1 MHSGRRR
8 ALTRIDPKVNL
19 NMLLDTSVMETQ
31 PESME
36 SSTVRFFPSQP
47 NLRFDA
53 SVLRLAMPV
62 EAYDCMMDHGT
73 LPQGCCYHADMM
85 EVGMPN
91 GIEHDAR
98 AAAIHELFVRAS
110 VESGVRVRSGTTIP
124 VKSAPGT
131 APERRHPDAHLYL
144 DPAKIERLR
153 LDRSDPVPPPD
164 VVVEIDWT
172 PIAPDLAAQRL
183 AAYAAVGVAE
193 VWTWERDGK
202 GGRATF
208 HVLAGSSY
216 VRQTRSAMVPVVEVE
231 DLAAL
236 LNDPDED
243 RRLALTSDLARRI
256 AEHWRGRSG

>member
-1 MHSGRRR
+1 MG
-8 ALTRIDPKVNL
+8 TRPAHTD
-19 NMLLDTSVMETQ
+19 SAA
-31 PESME
+31 
-36 SSTVRFFPSQP
+36 VRFFPNQP

-73 LPQGCCYHADMM
+73 LPQGCCYHADML
-85 EVGMPN
+85 EVAMPN
-91 GIEHDAR
+91 GIEHGAR

-110 VESGVRVRSGTTIP
+110 VESGVRIRSGTTTP

-164 VVVEIDWT
+164 IVVEIDWT
-172 PIAPDLAAQRL
+172 PVAPDLAAQRL
-183 AAYAAVGVAE
+183 AAYAAAGVAE
-193 VWTWERDGK
+193 VWTWERDGD
-202 GGRATF
+202 GGRAVV
-208 HVLAGSSY
+208 HVLVGVGY
-216 VRQTRSAMVPVVEVE
+216 VRQTRSAMVPVVEVA

-243 RRLALTSDLARRI
+243 RRRALTSDLARRI
-256 AEHWRGRSG
+256 AAHWRRGSG

>member
-1 MHSGRRR
+1 M
-8 ALTRIDPKVNL
+8 TRIDPNFTL
-19 NMLLDTSVMETQ
+19 NILLDTSVMETQ
-31 PESME
+31 PEYTE
-36 SSTVRFFPSQP
+36 SSIARFFPSQP

-85 EVGMPN
+85 EVARPN

-110 VESGVRVRSGTTIP
+110 VESGARVRSGTTIP
-124 VKSAPGT
+124 VKSAPG
-131 APERRHPDAHLYL
+131 APPERRHPDAHLYL

-183 AAYAAVGVAE
+183 AAYATVGVAE
-193 VWTWERDGK
+193 VWTWERHGD
-202 GGRATF
+202 GGRAVI

-216 VRQTRSAMVPVVEVE
+216 VRQTRSAMVPVVQDA

-236 LNDPDED
+236 LNDPDEE
-243 RRLALTSDLARRI
+243 RRLILTSDLARRI
-256 AEHWRGRSG
+256 AEHWRLRSD

>member
-1 MHSGRRR
+1 M
-8 ALTRIDPKVNL
+8 TRIDPNVTL
-19 NMLLDTSVMETQ
+19 NILLDTSVMETQ
-31 PESME
+31 PEHTE
-36 SSTVRFFPSQP
+36 SSTARFFPSQP

-85 EVGMPN
+85 EMAMPN

-110 VESGVRVRSGTTIP
+110 VESGARVRSGTTIP
-124 VKSAPGT
+124 VKSAPGEP
-131 APERRHPDAHLYL
+131 PERRHPDAHLYL
-144 DPAKIERLR
+144 DPVKIERLR

-172 PIAPDLAAQRL
+172 PVAPDRAAQRL
-183 AAYAAVGVAE
+183 AAYATVGVAE
-193 VWTWERDGK
+193 VWTWERDGD
-202 GGRATF
+202 GGRAVI

-216 VRQTRSAMVPVVEVE
+216 VRQTRSAMVPVVQDA
-231 DLAAL
+231 DLAAF
-236 LNDPDED
+236 LNDPDEE

-256 AEHWRGRSG
+256 AEHWRLGSDRSA